1 MDIIEIIAKALES
14 ISLKGIT
21 VVQGWYDENIN
32 DTHITF
38 CELSDRSNNIS
49 DDEEEDIVHILQIDI
64 WSKKDG
70 KLVFSDNNAQLI
82 PLSDD
87 SNDYFKN
94 NYFGNLLCTENF
106 SEILIL
112 VGEETTPDSKGW
124 YGENSL
130 YVVAPADNKDDAI
143 NVAEKLSKRS
153 VWLSECI
160 WK

>member
-64 WSKKDG
+64 WSKKDEW
-70 KLVFSDNNAQLI
+70 KLKKEVKKLMLNNDFGYIEGQDFFEPDTKIYHKSLR
-82 PLSDD
+82 
-87 SNDYFKN
+87 F
-94 NYFGNLLCTENF
+94 NYL
-106 SEILIL
+106 
-112 VGEETTPDSKGW
+112 EEV
-124 YGENSL
+124 N
-130 YVVAPADNKDDAI
+130 
-143 NVAEKLSKRS
+143 
-153 VWLSECI
+153 
-160 WK
+160 

>member
-64 WSKKDG
+64 WSKKDEW
-70 KLVFSDNNAQLI
+70 KLKKEVKKLMLNNDFGYIEGQNFFEPDAKIYHKSLR
-82 PLSDD
+82 
-87 SNDYFKN
+87 F
-94 NYFGNLLCTENF
+94 NYL
-106 SEILIL
+106 
-112 VGEETTPDSKGW
+112 EEV
-124 YGENSL
+124 N
-130 YVVAPADNKDDAI
+130 
-143 NVAEKLSKRS
+143 
-153 VWLSECI
+153 
-160 WK
+160 